1 VESAATS
8 SVIAPEAD
16 PDPVVVIDAED
27 QEAPDHTLGA
37 LLVVEE
43 ETATVE
49 EATPLDVTAEVAA
62 TEIEIEKEE

>member
-27 QEAPDHTLGA
+27 PEAPDHTLGA

-43 ETATVE
+43 ETVTVE

-62 TEIEIEKEE
+62 TKIEIEKEE